1 MQDSNIAVY
10 KGKEYEATINEDK
23 TINLISDNAMD
34 QKEGFNF
41 YGIRYGK
48 TVQCKELEALFR
60 RRFTALYGG
69 YSSLILDEEG
79 DRILIE
85 IFSISPEDFDKL
97 KMDRAT
103 SHASAAKWIPKS
115 EAEIKI
121 TETPIDIDNY

>member
-1 MQDSNIAVY
+1 MHDSNIAVY

-48 TVQCKELEALFR
+48 TVQCNELEALFR
-60 RRFTALYGG
+60 RRFTAIYKG
-69 YSSLILDEEG
+69 YECFILQEEG
-79 DRILIE
+79 DKLHIE
-85 IFSISPEDFDKL
+85 IDNITLDEFDKL

-121 TETPIDIDNY
+121 TEAPIDIDNY